1 MDSKLVVV
9 GKYNQAFNSYLTYDI
24 DSRPIYQSAG
34 LAKHIL
40 KRHPEC
46 LKYMGMISDII
57 TAPDY
62 IGINPNEKGCSFE
75 LVKVLS
81 ENVQIGIKLDSKD
94 DYLYVATLHTITESK
109 LRHSLDNGRLKKFDK
124 KYFISYNQGT

>member
-1 MDSKLVVV
+1 MDSKLVMV
-9 GKYNQAFNSYLTYDI
+9 GKYNKAFTPYLPYDM
-24 DSRPIYQSAG
+24 DGRSIYQSAG

-46 LKYMGMISDII
+46 LKYMAAISDII
-57 TAPDY
+57 ALPDY
-62 IGINPNEKGCSFE
+62 IGINPNEKGYSFE

-109 LRHSLDNGRLKKFDK
+109 LRHGLANGRLKKFDK
-124 KYFISYNQGT
+124 

>member
-1 MDSKLVVV
+1 MDNKLVIV
-9 GKYNQAFNSYLTYDI
+9 GKYNKAFNAYLPYDT
-24 DSRPIYQSAG
+24 DERFIYQSAG

-46 LKYMGMISDII
+46 LKYTEMISAII
-57 TAPDY
+57 ASPDY

-81 ENVQIGIKLDSKD
+81 ENVQVGIKLDSKD

-109 LRHSLDNGRLKKFDK
+109 LKHGLANGRLKKFDK
-124 KYFISYNQGT
+124 

>member
-1 MDSKLVVV
+1 MNSKLVMV
-9 GKYNQAFNSYLTYDI
+9 GKYNKAFNPYLPYDL
-24 DSRPIYQSAG
+24 DGRFIYQSAG

-46 LKYMGMISDII
+46 LKYMGAISDII
-57 TAPDY
+57 ALPDY

-75 LVKVLS
+75 LIKVLS

-109 LRHSLDNGRLKKFDK
+109 IRHGIANGRLKKFDK
-124 KYFISYNQGT
+124 

>member
-9 GKYNQAFNSYLTYDI
+9 GKYNLAFNSYLPYDM

-46 LKYMGMISDII
+46 LKYMCRISDII

-94 DYLYVATLHTITESK
+94 GYLYVATLHAITESK
-109 LRHSLDNGRLKKFDK
+109 LRHGLDNGRLKKFDK
-124 KYFISYNQGT
+124 